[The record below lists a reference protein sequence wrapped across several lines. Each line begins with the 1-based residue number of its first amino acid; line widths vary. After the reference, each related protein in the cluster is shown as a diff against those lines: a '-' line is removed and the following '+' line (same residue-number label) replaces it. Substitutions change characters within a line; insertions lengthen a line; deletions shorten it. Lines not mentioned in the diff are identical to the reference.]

1 MAKNLIIVGVLSVA
15 LFACESAKEP
25 AEDAPKTENNKK
37 SVTPDTSDDFEVA
50 EVDANRVLTLD
61 LEGMVCSMGCG
72 GSIRKE
78 LNATGA
84 VANCEFD
91 FEFERDVDVAIIQFD
106 KNKITVD
113 EIVAIVAEINDGQFK
128 VGKVS
133 SEALEV
139 VSVKETQTSSKSSA
153 KPQYE
158 TASTSVGIP
167 NIFDLFSGLFF

>member
-1 MAKNLIIVGVLSVA
+1 MVKNLIVVGVLSLG

-25 AEDAPKTENNKK
+25 VEDTPKTENNKK
-37 SVTPDTSDDFEVA
+37 PDTPDEEELA
-50 EVDANRVLTLD
+50 EVDANRVLTLE

-84 VANCEFD
+84 VANCDFD
-91 FEFERDVDVAIIQFD
+91 FENERAVDVAVIQFD

-113 EIVAIVAEINDGQFK
+113 EIIAIVARINDGQFT
-128 VGKVS
+128 VGKAS
-133 SEALEV
+133 SEALET
-139 VSVKETQTSSKSSA
+139 VSVRETKTSSTSSE
-153 KPQYE
+153 KPKYE

-167 NIFDLFSGLFF
+167 NIFDLFSGLFL